1 MLEHDFDRPFT
12 THSAMPRFT
21 ARDKQTAQRYGN
33 AVKAL
38 TITNREYQ
46 QRYEK
51 LADQNSMKPPPSSH
65 IHIMMGY
72 LVVRKLGTP
81 QQYETWMPDDVFEE
95 LYERPAQSGAVQT
108 GGRKG

>member
-12 THSAMPRFT
+12 AHAAMQRYT
-21 ARDKQTAQRYGN
+21 ARDQQTAQRYGK

-46 QRYEK
+46 QRYDK
-51 LADQNSMKPPPSSH
+51 LADQNAMKPPPSSH

-72 LVVRKLGTP
+72 LVVRKLGTR
-81 QQYETWMPDDVFEE
+81 QQYETWMPCDVFEE
-95 LYERPAQSGAVQT
+95 LYESGSPSTTGPV
-108 GGRKG
+108 GGRKE